1 MFAYYCDKIHTVTC
15 GYKIKEPPIT
25 LGRLVIDSN
34 LFIIELD
41 GRKHPDS
48 GAVRIRDT
56 GKKEICS
63 AHGFELIMVE
73 NSYAGRYNYIKI
85 FLYNTLKALEYIK

>member
-15 GYKIKEPPIT
+15 VYKIKEPHLT

-73 NSYAGRYNYIKI
+73 NSYAGRYNYIKNI
-85 FLYNTLKALEYIK
+85 LIQYFKSVRAY